1 MRQPRYA
8 RKKRLLSEI
17 NVVPYIDVMLVLL
30 VIFMITAPLLSSGVK
45 VQLPQA
51 VAKLDASENQ
61 QPFVVSVDVDGKFY
75 LNDNQQAVVDN
86 DALTQA
92 VIAALKTNPRA
103 PFLVRGDSAADY
115 GNVVAA
121 MVLLQQA
128 GVESVGLITQPP
140 DN

>member
-140 DN
+140 GN